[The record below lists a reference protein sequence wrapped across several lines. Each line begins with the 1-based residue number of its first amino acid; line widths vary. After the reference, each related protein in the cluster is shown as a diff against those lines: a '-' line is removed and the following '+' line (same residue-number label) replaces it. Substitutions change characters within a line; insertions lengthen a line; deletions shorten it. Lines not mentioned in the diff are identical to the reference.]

1 LFRPSGQ
8 IRPPEQRLILPP
20 IIQGSVITPSQGKKD
35 EFLNEQFDGNLLS
48 IDPSDVLYSSLSQ
61 PTAAPQ
67 QQSTKFGETPV
78 ARRERRTQELQRT
91 RLTRNLYH

>member
-1 LFRPSGQ
+1 MNIF
-8 IRPPEQRLILPP
+8 
-20 IIQGSVITPSQGKKD
+20 
-35 EFLNEQFDGNLLS
+35 NEQFYENLLL

-61 PTAAPQ
+61 PTAAAAAPQ